1 MDGLAAARQ
10 GQAEEWPRFD
20 FARVQSESPLR
31 TLIVVAALV
40 LALRCG
46 NPEAATSGRSS

>member
-10 GQAEEWPRFD
+10 GHAEERPRFD

-40 LALRCG
+40 LALRSAR
-46 NPEAATSGRSS
+46 PKAATSGRLS